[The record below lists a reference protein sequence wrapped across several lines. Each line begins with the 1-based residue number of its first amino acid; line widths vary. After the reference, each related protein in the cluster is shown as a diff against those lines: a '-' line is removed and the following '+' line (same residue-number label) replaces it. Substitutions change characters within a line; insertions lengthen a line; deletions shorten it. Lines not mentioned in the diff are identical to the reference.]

1 MITNKEIIDS
11 LLLTTGCKDRVE
23 LASYLTEK
31 YNQKITKQNI
41 NQFEKPTKPTITGIL
56 LRESLEKYN

>member
-1 MITNKEIIDS
+1 MITNKEIINNM
-11 LLLTTGCKDRVE
+11 LVTTGCKDRVE

-41 NQFEKPTKPTITGIL
+41 NQFEKPTTHTITAIL
-56 LRESLEKYN
+56 LREALEK